1 MEISRQRDAFAFRTA
16 TDEHVP
22 NAPAGHRSP
31 EPPFGLSK
39 DGWWHGSPA
48 GDLRGAFYGL
58 HVGTYDAAR
67 QALESRI
74 GTPADGKPW
83 DGTRTLG
90 ETLLAYGVPG
100 TPYYREYHVGDGV
113 PGETT
118 GGPWDYTQVTYSD
131 GTPVPLDSKPTML
144 PVRITGPMT
153 NTPDNPHTDARANA
167 LMKGLIT
174 RGQARRGFYYV
185 NDSEDENSISAVV
198 PNADH
203 LEIYH
208 PDLGWH
214 SYNAPITAALNMI
227 RTAEEAHLEW
237 DHSFSTGEWEL
248 EKADEQ
254 RIIDVMRKRHE
265 MSQGQN
271 RSATRKLAKDIVLYR
286 GFGLDFREPGMEK
299 IKAITH
305 PHFDAVPGE
314 SLVEAYDRSQ
324 KDEAEGVYDHPDLGP
339 HILDYLSSG
348 RGPGGYTLGS
358 HWTPDI
364 SVAQDWSR
372 HRGRT
377 PVVLKVRIPGDTKKK
392 TFNPGWKYEKEWP
405 MPAGTPVN
413 VEEVHLWNPR
423 DVVWHNV
430 LQEPSVRYA
439 SMDPILLAQNMIRVA
454 ENNLID
460 DDEWEII
467 DKINDHLSNGRPAS
481 AVAVWM
487 QNMIPIYH
495 LSRAPEIIHAYERM
509 HPTGTNRTSQ
519 QFAEAQASAFDID
532 TFNAEVAPVLS
543 DLAMQRYTRRVNESY
558 RDNPD
563 FDEDSDD
570 DYHDPRITPSNPYGD
585 DEDDDYDDDDEEEE
599 KEEETDLDG
608 GHYDEV
614 GVFHPE
620 FEHFQ
625 KLIDTPSDSRKL
637 KSPWS
642 HRVVHYTTNRP
653 IPQELRGKPKDAWDW
668 GGDLYG
674 DFEFGGPAFWDLKD
688 PNYGVYQINHPRDEM
703 HKPPVGYLQ
712 YHQTIDADDN
722 PTIHID
728 YLDTH
733 PNYRLQ
739 GVATALMNALAQDY
753 PNHRIDPGF
762 TTEHGTG
769 FTNFMRENAPGA
781 QDRLNTETWSPSS
794 PNVVSDDQMKD
805 WGVKKK
811 RSPVFASLNMI
822 RQAEKILAFYE
833 QDFYIPTKGELEEA
847 DHPKSWRQLLK
858 ELFHPEDDDAIVKA
872 SKAIRASTQVLGS
885 SRA

>member
-16 TDEHVP
+16 TDDEHVP

-439 SMDPILLAQNMIRVA
+439 SMDPILLAQNMQT
-454 ENNLID
+454 
-460 DDEWEII
+460 
-467 DKINDHLSNGRPAS
+467 STF
-481 AVAVWM
+481 
-487 QNMIPIYH
+487 
-495 LSRAPEIIHAYERM
+495 AYRLA
-509 HPTGTNRTSQ
+509 
-519 QFAEAQASAFDID
+519 AEAFDPDAVTKKLEDEFYEWTDQQSVDKYTDQEWNLGIGHWPMVED
-532 TFNAEVAPVLS
+532 FLKDRYPAVHRGFMNGQEDAEEFL
-543 DLAMQRYTRRVNESY
+543 
-558 RDNPD
+558 DNPD
-563 FDEDSDD
+563 EASPLSRYNDPDEYGEVR
-570 DYHDPRITPSNPYGD
+570 DYSYSPEPYQTDYPKIRELGYDPSEIAAGMVLLHNKANRG
-585 DEDDDYDDDDEEEE
+585 
-599 KEEETDLDG
+599 G
-608 GHYDEV
+608 GHLDKERLVDIFNKRQQMQRAYEKAHHAIRLAYKEIQSAFNQDLIDRLSKEFDDWWYSPSMDDSGLTGGMMYWPNIESFLKQQYPAAHRNLQMGREQAGNLLDDKPIRRSIWLPNPQPADPYETGPEAISQYGYDPKEIAA
-614 GVFHPE
+614 GMLWLHNRSHGPKRD
-620 FEHFQ
+620 
-625 KLIDTPSDSRKL
+625 KLID
-637 KSPWS
+637 W
-642 HRVVHYTTNRP
+642 
-653 IPQELRGKPKDAWDW
+653 DA
-668 GGDLYG
+668 
-674 DFEFGGPAFWDLKD
+674 
-688 PNYGVYQINHPRDEM
+688 N
-703 HKPPVGYLQ
+703 
-712 YHQTIDADDN
+712 
-722 PTIHID
+722 
-728 YLDTH
+728 
-733 PNYRLQ
+733 
-739 GVATALMNALAQDY
+739 
-753 PNHRIDPGF
+753 
-762 TTEHGTG
+762 
-769 FTNFMRENAPGA
+769 
-781 QDRLNTETWSPSS
+781 RLN
-794 PNVVSDDQMKD
+794 DIAQ
-805 WGVKKK
+805 K
-811 RSPVFASLNMI
+811 RYRMQHAANIF
-822 RQAEKILAFYE
+822 R
-833 QDFYIPTKGELEEA
+833 
-847 DHPKSWRQLLK
+847 
-858 ELFHPEDDDAIVKA
+858 
-872 SKAIRASTQVLGS
+872 
-885 SRA
+885 

>member
-1 MEISRQRDAFAFRTA
+1 MEISRQRDAFAFRLA
-16 TDEHVP
+16 DDGVVARS
-22 NAPAGHRSP
+22 NAQAEIAS
-31 EPPFGLSK
+31 
-39 DGWWHGSPA
+39 
-48 GDLRGAFYGL
+48 
-58 HVGTYDAAR
+58 AR
-67 QALESRI
+67 VYV
-74 GTPADGKPW
+74 DGKGWVPLP
-83 DGTRTLG
+83 DAKGKMVTAATMNFDLAEDLAG
-90 ETLLAYGVPG
+90 EFDDWYEQNKEAQELELMPE
-100 TPYYREYHVGDGV
+100 R
-113 PGETT
+113 
-118 GGPWDYTQVTYSD
+118 GGPIGSWENIEKFFKDRYPAAYQGFTKAYEQAPLALDYNGYD
-131 GTPVPLDSKPTML
+131 
-144 PVRITGPMT
+144 TGPEAIAKHGYDPLEVAASMFYLH
-153 NTPDNPHTDARANA
+153 NQSDSAR
-167 LMKGLIT
+167 K
-174 RGQARRGFYYV
+174 
-185 NDSEDENSISAVV
+185 
-198 PNADH
+198 
-203 LEIYH
+203 
-208 PDLGWH
+208 
-214 SYNAPITAALNMI
+214 
-227 RTAEEAHLEW
+227 
-237 DHSFSTGEWEL
+237 EL

-439 SMDPILLAQNMIRVA
+439 NMDPILLAQKTIRVA

-570 DYHDPRITPSNPYGD
+570 YHDPRITPSNPYGD
-585 DEDDDYDDDDEEEE
+585 DDDYDDDDEEEE

-653 IPQELRGKPKDAWDW
+653 IPQELRGKPKDWDYT
-668 GGDLYG
+668 GDLYG

-781 QDRLNTETWSPSS
+781 KDRLNTETWSPSS

>member
-439 SMDPILLAQNMIRVA
+439 SMDPILLAQNMQTSTFAYRLAEKSFDYTLVDRLEGEFNDWAKKNNITNPSDLSWAPRGPIGHWPNIELFLKNRYPAAHRNLAMGDELSRPLMDRGETPKYRHEKDQHPPRANPAEESLNVPYETGPEALAKYGYDPKEITAAMLLLHDDSHIGRTLLKRDQNRLNDIARKRHKMQEAFEMAHHAIRLA
-454 ENNLID
+454 ENTIR
-460 DDEWEII
+460 
-467 DKINDHLSNGRPAS
+467 KIA
-481 AVAVWM
+481 A
-487 QNMIPIYH
+487 
-495 LSRAPEIIHAYERM
+495 
-509 HPTGTNRTSQ
+509 
-519 QFAEAQASAFDID
+519 
-532 TFNAEVAPVLS
+532 
-543 DLAMQRYTRRVNESY
+543 DLVR
-558 RDNPD
+558 
-563 FDEDSDD
+563 
-570 DYHDPRITPSNPYGD
+570 
-585 DEDDDYDDDDEEEE
+585 
-599 KEEETDLDG
+599 
-608 GHYDEV
+608 
-614 GVFHPE
+614 
-620 FEHFQ
+620 
-625 KLIDTPSDSRKL
+625 
-637 KSPWS
+637 
-642 HRVVHYTTNRP
+642 
-653 IPQELRGKPKDAWDW
+653 
-668 GGDLYG
+668 
-674 DFEFGGPAFWDLKD
+674 
-688 PNYGVYQINHPRDEM
+688 
-703 HKPPVGYLQ
+703 
-712 YHQTIDADDN
+712 
-722 PTIHID
+722 
-728 YLDTH
+728 
-733 PNYRLQ
+733 
-739 GVATALMNALAQDY
+739 
-753 PNHRIDPGF
+753 
-762 TTEHGTG
+762 
-769 FTNFMRENAPGA
+769 
-781 QDRLNTETWSPSS
+781 
-794 PNVVSDDQMKD
+794 
-805 WGVKKK
+805 
-811 RSPVFASLNMI
+811 
-822 RQAEKILAFYE
+822 
-833 QDFYIPTKGELEEA
+833 
-847 DHPKSWRQLLK
+847 
-858 ELFHPEDDDAIVKA
+858 
-872 SKAIRASTQVLGS
+872 
-885 SRA
+885 

>member
-1 MEISRQRDAFAFRTA
+1 MEISRQRDAFAFRLA
-16 TDEHVP
+16 DDGVVARS
-22 NAPAGHRSP
+22 NAQAEIAS
-31 EPPFGLSK
+31 
-39 DGWWHGSPA
+39 
-48 GDLRGAFYGL
+48 
-58 HVGTYDAAR
+58 AR
-67 QALESRI
+67 VYV
-74 GTPADGKPW
+74 DGKGWVPLP
-83 DGTRTLG
+83 DAKGKMVTAATMNFDLAEDLAG
-90 ETLLAYGVPG
+90 EFDDWYEQNKEAQELELMPE
-100 TPYYREYHVGDGV
+100 R
-113 PGETT
+113 
-118 GGPWDYTQVTYSD
+118 GGPIGSWENIEKFFKDRYPAAYQGFTKAYEQAPLALDYNGYD
-131 GTPVPLDSKPTML
+131 
-144 PVRITGPMT
+144 TGPEAIAKHGYDPLEVAASMFYLH
-153 NTPDNPHTDARANA
+153 NQSDSAR
-167 LMKGLIT
+167 K
-174 RGQARRGFYYV
+174 
-185 NDSEDENSISAVV
+185 
-198 PNADH
+198 
-203 LEIYH
+203 
-208 PDLGWH
+208 
-214 SYNAPITAALNMI
+214 
-227 RTAEEAHLEW
+227 
-237 DHSFSTGEWEL
+237 EL

-271 RSATRKLAKDIVLYR
+271 RSATKKLAKDIVLYR

-423 DVVWHNV
+423 DVLWHNV

-439 SMDPILLAQNMIRVA
+439 NMDPILLAQKTIRVA

-570 DYHDPRITPSNPYGD
+570 YHDPRITPSNPYGD
-585 DEDDDYDDDDEEEE
+585 DDDYDDDDEEEE

-653 IPQELRGKPKDAWDW
+653 IPQELRGKPKDWDYT
-668 GGDLYG
+668 GDLYG

-822 RQAEKILAFYE
+822 RQAEKILAYYE
-833 QDFYIPTKGELEEA
+833 QEIYVPTLKELDEA

-858 ELFHPEDDDAIVKA
+858 ELFHPEDEDAIVKA
-872 SKAIRASTQVLGS
+872 SKVIRASTQVLG
-885 SRA
+885 R